1 MKTNLLTI
9 LTLTAILSGCATVK
23 FYSDKELTKESGIEF
38 YSPKPYLIV
47 EKNPAKDVSMKMSI
61 IYLPDFNNP
70 KYAKLKPG
78 FGTSDLKLSL
88 ENGIITSYG
97 ITSDSK
103 IPETITAI
111 SGLVGGVGTSYKSL
125 AEAIEI
131 LKDDKKEVEQSG
143 DISSMNDAKEIITAV
158 KTDIESEAKRT
169 GDHITEIQ
177 KKKLS
182 LIKDSLLIIENKLG
196 ERKTKDIPEITKIM
210 LSIIK
215 VLDEVKTTSESN
227 NAKDFNGRIETYK
240 KEINN
245 AMNKISPPKKSDNSS
260 IEVYEII
267 NKAGSTELKRI
278 ELK

>member
-9 LTLTAILSGCATVK
+9 LTLTVILSGCATVK

-61 IYLPDFNNP
+61 VYLPDFNNP

-78 FGTSDLKLSL
+78 FGSSDLKLSL

-111 SGLVGGVGTSYKSL
+111 GGLVSGIGTSYKSL
-125 AEAIEI
+125 AEAVDL
-131 LKDDKKEVEQSG
+131 LKEDKKEVEQSG
-143 DISSMNDAKEIITAV
+143 DVSSMNDAKEIIEVV
-158 KTDIESEAKRT
+158 KKDIEKEQNKT

-177 KKKLS
+177 KRKL
-182 LIKDSLLIIENKLG
+182 LIVKDSLTSIENKLA
-196 ERKTKDIPEITKIM
+196 ERKTKDIPEIAKTM
-210 LSIIK
+210 LSTIK
-215 VLDEVKTTSESN
+215 ILDDIKTASESN

-245 AMNKISPPKKSDNSS
+245 AMNQITPPKKSEGSS
-260 IEVYEII
+260 IEIYEIVI
-267 NKAGSTELKRI
+267 NFGSTELKRI

>member
-1 MKTNLLTI
+1 MKTNLLAI
-9 LTLTAILSGCATVK
+9 LTLTVILSGCATVK

-61 IYLPDFNNP
+61 VYLPDFNNP
-70 KYAKLKPG
+70 KYAKLKTG
-78 FGTSDLKLSL
+78 FGSSDLKLSL

-111 SGLVGGVGTSYKSL
+111 GGLVSGIGTSYKSL
-125 AEAIEI
+125 AEAIDL
-131 LKDDKKEVEQSG
+131 LKEDTKEVEQSG
-143 DISSMNDAKEIITAV
+143 DVRSMNDAKEIIEVV
-158 KTDIESEAKRT
+158 KKEIEKEQNKT
-169 GDHITEIQ
+169 GNHITEIQ
-177 KKKLS
+177 KRKLS
-182 LIKDSLLIIENKLG
+182 TVKDSLISIENKLA
-196 ERKTKDIPEITKIM
+196 ERKTKDIPEIAKTM
-210 LSIIK
+210 LSTIK
-215 VLDEVKTTSESN
+215 ILDDIKTASESN

-245 AMNKISPPKKSDNSS
+245 AMNKISPPKKSEGSS
-260 IEVYEII
+260 IEVYEIVI
-267 NKAGSTELKRI
+267 KSGSTELKRI